1 MNMPT
6 IDMII
11 IIGKSRNIGLLAMSR
26 PPTVTISAIMPI
38 TATSI
43 TNGISRIIRLPGIAR
58 GTSGGGA
65 RLTSPPG
72 IRGGATR
79 RRRTNPCVL
88 NLPSPEAAG
97 AGCWVLFV
105 SSNPIAQEADW
116 FDLTAVSSR
125 SWSPTLEAEPELSRL
140 TLVVGELN
148 IDVGLPAHV
157 SIAQYI
163 PDVIDIANEQ
173 ITANDAIVEFDAAD
187 GQWTLAPLGGEP
199 IAPHLSLGEA
209 GVYDG
214 DLLMICAA
222 GQPVSPLL
230 FDDVD
235 DTQRRRGRGR
245 HRAELV
251 HGQRQRVGRLRCHRG
266 RRRHAGGRRWHVGPP
281 CPRCPRRCWPSA
293 RWGCCWP
300 AWWRTGRAAAG
311 TSAWIAAVSMPLV
324 FAGSLYV
331 VPDGSGATSLPMA
344 FALTAFGALLVLLV
358 SGSGS
363 GRVHRDHRGVHFRW
377 RQFHGNVAVAA
388 AHPIG
393 GALCSRPS
401 AVIVVY
407 LAPRVTIG
415 LSKLP
420 IPRVPTAG
428 EPLDDI
434 ETQGGTTVEGV
445 NAIGKQI
452 IPTEEDLISR
462 VRRANQ
468 HLTGILV
475 AAALAALVGCYL
487 AVDVSNGFYWQGTVF
502 AIMVATVLCLRGRG
516 HHDLVQSATLIGS
529 GLTIA
534 VAVILK
540 TAVNVEGWQARAVVV
555 LLALMVLILACGLVA
570 PLREFS
576 PVMRRQVEILEYI
589 AVGSLFP
596 LCFWIIRV
604 YAFFRE
610 MRL

>member
-1 MNMPT
+1 M
-6 IDMII
+6 
-11 IIGKSRNIGLLAMSR
+11 
-26 PPTVTISAIMPI
+26 
-38 TATSI
+38 
-43 TNGISRIIRLPGIAR
+43 
-58 GTSGGGA
+58 
-65 RLTSPPG
+65 
-72 IRGGATR
+72 
-79 RRRTNPCVL
+79 
-88 NLPSPEAAG
+88 
-97 AGCWVLFV
+97 FV

-116 FDLTAVSSR
+116 IVTLLEPD
-125 SWSPTLEAEPELSRL
+125 LEAEPELSRL

-173 ITANDAIVEFDAAD
+173 ITANDAIVEFAAAD

-235 DTQRRRGRGR
+235 DTQSP
-245 HRAELV
+245 E
-251 HGQRQRVGRLRCHRG
+251 
-266 RRRHAGGRRWHVGPP
+266 AGAGTVRSWFTDNANVLAGF
-281 CPRCPRRCWPSA
+281 
-293 RWGCCWP
+293 GV
-300 AWWRTGRAAAG
+300 TAAAAVTLAGVLAHWAAQPAVPAAVLALGAMGVLLACLVAHRPPATG

-324 FAGSLYV
+324 FAGSLYL
-331 VPDGSGATSLPMA
+331 VPDGSGATSLPMS

-363 GRVHRDHRGVHFRW
+363 AVYTAIIAACTFGGVSSTAMLLW
-377 RQFHGNVAVAA
+377 QP
-388 AHPIG
+388 PIRTV
-393 GALCSRPS
+393 GALLATA

-610 MRL
+610 MSL

>member
-1 MNMPT
+1 M
-6 IDMII
+6 
-11 IIGKSRNIGLLAMSR
+11 
-26 PPTVTISAIMPI
+26 
-38 TATSI
+38 
-43 TNGISRIIRLPGIAR
+43 
-58 GTSGGGA
+58 
-65 RLTSPPG
+65 
-72 IRGGATR
+72 
-79 RRRTNPCVL
+79 
-88 NLPSPEAAG
+88 
-97 AGCWVLFV
+97 

-116 FDLTAVSSR
+116 IV
-125 SWSPTLEAEPELSRL
+125 TLLESELDQEAEPELSRL

-173 ITANDAIVEFDAAD
+173 ITAHDAIIEFDAAD
-187 GQWTLAPLGGEP
+187 GRWTLAPLGGEP
-199 IAPHLSLGEA
+199 IAPHLSIAEA
-209 GVYDG
+209 GVHDG
-214 DLLMICAA
+214 DLLMIRAV

-235 DTQRRRGRGR
+235 DT
-245 HRAELV
+245 HD
-251 HGQRQRVGRLRCHRG
+251 
-266 RRRHAGGRRWHVGPP
+266 
-281 CPRCPRRCWPSA
+281 
-293 RWGCCWP
+293 
-300 AWWRTGRAAAG
+300 TAAG
-311 TSAWIAAVSMPLV
+311 TVASWFADNANVLVGFGVAAAAAVTLAGVTARWTAQPAVPAAVLALGVMGMLLACLVAHRPGFAAAPGWITAVSTPLV
-324 FAGSLYV
+324 FAGSLYL

-363 GRVHRDHRGVHFRW
+363 AVYTAIIAACAFGGVSSTAMLLWQPPIR
-377 RQFHGNVAVAA
+377 AV
-388 AHPIG
+388 
-393 GALCSRPS
+393 GALLATV

-434 ETQGGTTVEGV
+434 ETQGGPTVEGV

-475 AAALAALVGCYL
+475 AAALAALAGCYL

-502 AIMVATVLCLRGRG
+502 AVMVATVLCLRGRG

-534 VAVILK
+534 VAVVLK
-540 TAVNVEGWQARAVVV
+540 TALTVEGWQAHTAVV
-555 LLALMVLILACGLVA
+555 LLVLMVLILACGLVA

-576 PVMRRQVEILEYI
+576 PVARRQVEILEYI

>member
-1 MNMPT
+1 M
-6 IDMII
+6 
-11 IIGKSRNIGLLAMSR
+11 
-26 PPTVTISAIMPI
+26 
-38 TATSI
+38 
-43 TNGISRIIRLPGIAR
+43 
-58 GTSGGGA
+58 
-65 RLTSPPG
+65 
-72 IRGGATR
+72 
-79 RRRTNPCVL
+79 
-88 NLPSPEAAG
+88 
-97 AGCWVLFV
+97 FV

-116 FDLTAVSSR
+116 IV
-125 SWSPTLEAEPELSRL
+125 TLLEPELDAEAEPELSRL

-157 SIAQYI
+157 SIAQYM

-173 ITANDAIVEFDAAD
+173 ITAQDAIIEFDATD
-187 GQWTLAPLGGEP
+187 GRWTLAPLGGEP
-199 IAPHLSLGEA
+199 IAPQLSLGEA

-214 DLLMICAA
+214 DLLMIRAV

-235 DTQRRRGRGR
+235 DTSAADTGPGTVRSWLT
-245 HRAELV
+245 ANATAL
-251 HGQRQRVGRLRCHRG
+251 
-266 RRRHAGGRRWHVGPP
+266 AGFGV
-281 CPRCPRRCWPSA
+281 
-293 RWGCCWP
+293 
-300 AWWRTGRAAAG
+300 TAAAG
-311 TSAWIAAVSMPLV
+311 VTLAGVLAHWTAQPAVPAAVLILGVLGVLLACLVAHRAGAGSAPGWIAAVSTPLV
-324 FAGSLYV
+324 FAGSLYL
-331 VPDGSGATSLPMA
+331 VPGGSGVTSLPMA

-363 GRVHRDHRGVHFRW
+363 AVYTAIIAVCAFGGVSSTAMLLW
-377 RQFHGNVAVAA
+377 QP
-388 AHPIG
+388 PIRSV
-393 GALCSRPS
+393 GALLATV

-475 AAALAALVGCYL
+475 AAALAALAGCYL
-487 AVDVSNGFYWQGTVF
+487 AVDVTNGFYWQGTVF

-534 VAVILK
+534 VAVVLK
-540 TAVNVEGWQARAVVV
+540 TAVNVEGWEVRAVVA

-610 MRL
+610 LRL

>member
-1 MNMPT
+1 M
-6 IDMII
+6 
-11 IIGKSRNIGLLAMSR
+11 
-26 PPTVTISAIMPI
+26 
-38 TATSI
+38 
-43 TNGISRIIRLPGIAR
+43 
-58 GTSGGGA
+58 
-65 RLTSPPG
+65 
-72 IRGGATR
+72 
-79 RRRTNPCVL
+79 
-88 NLPSPEAAG
+88 
-97 AGCWVLFV
+97 

-116 FDLTAVSSR
+116 IVTLLEPD
-125 SWSPTLEAEPELSRL
+125 LEAEPELSRL

-173 ITANDAIVEFDAAD
+173 ITANEAIVEFAAAD

-235 DTQRRRGRGR
+235 DTQNPG
-245 HRAELV
+245 
-251 HGQRQRVGRLRCHRG
+251 
-266 RRRHAGGRRWHVGPP
+266 AGAVRSWFTDNANVLAGFGVTAAAAVTLAGVL
-281 CPRCPRRCWPSA
+281 A
-293 RWGCCWP
+293 RWAVQP
-300 AWWRTGRAAAG
+300 AVPAAVLALGATGVLLACLVAHRPAATG
-311 TSAWIAAVSMPLV
+311 TSAWTAAVSMPLV
-324 FAGSLYV
+324 FAGSLYL
-331 VPDGSGATSLPMA
+331 VPDGSGATSLPMS

-363 GRVHRDHRGVHFRW
+363 AVYTAIIAACTFGGVSSTAMLLW
-377 RQFHGNVAVAA
+377 QP
-388 AHPIG
+388 PIRTV
-393 GALCSRPS
+393 GALLATT

-502 AIMVATVLCLRGRG
+502 AMMVATVLCLRGRG

-534 VAVILK
+534 VTVVLK
-540 TAVNVEGWQARAVVV
+540 TAVYVEGWQARAVVV
-555 LLALMVLILACGLVA
+555 LLALMVLILTCGLVA

>member
-1 MNMPT
+1 M
-6 IDMII
+6 
-11 IIGKSRNIGLLAMSR
+11 
-26 PPTVTISAIMPI
+26 
-38 TATSI
+38 
-43 TNGISRIIRLPGIAR
+43 
-58 GTSGGGA
+58 
-65 RLTSPPG
+65 
-72 IRGGATR
+72 
-79 RRRTNPCVL
+79 
-88 NLPSPEAAG
+88 
-97 AGCWVLFV
+97 FV

-116 FDLTAVSSR
+116 IVTLLEPD
-125 SWSPTLEAEPELSRL
+125 LEAEPELSRL

-173 ITANDAIVEFDAAD
+173 ITANEAIVEFAAAD

-235 DTQRRRGRGR
+235 DTQSPG
-245 HRAELV
+245 
-251 HGQRQRVGRLRCHRG
+251 
-266 RRRHAGGRRWHVGPP
+266 AGAVRSWFTDNANVLAGFGV
-281 CPRCPRRCWPSA
+281 
-293 RWGCCWP
+293 
-300 AWWRTGRAAAG
+300 TAAAAVTLAGVLAHWAAQPAVPAAVLALGAMGVLLACLVAHRPAATG
-311 TSAWIAAVSMPLV
+311 TSAWIAAVSTPLV
-324 FAGSLYV
+324 FAGSLYL
-331 VPDGSGATSLPMA
+331 VPDGSGTTSLPMS
-344 FALTAFGALLVLLV
+344 FALTAFGALLVLLI

-363 GRVHRDHRGVHFRW
+363 AVYTAIIAACTFGGVSSTAMLLW
-377 RQFHGNVAVAA
+377 QP
-388 AHPIG
+388 PIRTV
-393 GALCSRPS
+393 GALLATA

-475 AAALAALVGCYL
+475 AAAVAALVGCYL
-487 AVDVSNGFYWQGTVF
+487 AADISNGFYWQGTVF
-502 AIMVATVLCLRGRG
+502 AMMVATVLCLRGRG

-534 VAVILK
+534 VAVVLK
-540 TAVNVEGWQARAVVV
+540 TAVNVEGWEARAVVV

>member
-1 MNMPT
+1 MT
-6 IDMII
+6 
-11 IIGKSRNIGLLAMSR
+11 L
-26 PPTVTISAIMPI
+26 PPS
-38 TATSI
+38 
-43 TNGISRIIRLPGIAR
+43 ISRLESRLD
-58 GTSGGGA
+58 
-65 RLTSPPG
+65 
-72 IRGGATR
+72 
-79 RRRTNPCVL
+79 
-88 NLPSPEAAG
+88 PE
-97 AGCWVLFV
+97 LD
-105 SSNPIAQEADW
+105 P
-116 FDLTAVSSR
+116 
-125 SWSPTLEAEPELSRL
+125 EAEPELSRL

-163 PDVIDIANEQ
+163 PDVIEIANEQ
-173 ITANDAIVEFDAAD
+173 IAAHRRTGEAGDAAIIEFDTTD
-187 GQWTLAPLGGEP
+187 GQWTLAPLGEEP
-199 IAPHLSLGEA
+199 IPPHQSLGES

-235 DTQRRRGRGR
+235 DT
-245 HRAELV
+245 
-251 HGQRQRVGRLRCHRG
+251 
-266 RRRHAGGRRWHVGPP
+266 HADEPGTV
-281 CPRCPRRCWPSA
+281 
-293 RWGCCWP
+293 
-300 AWWRTGRAAAG
+300 RTWFAGNAAMLTGFTVTAAAAV
-311 TSAWIAAVSMPLV
+311 TLAAVLSRWAAQPAIPASALVLGASGVLLACLVAHRSTATVAPPWIAAVSMPLV
-324 FAGSLYV
+324 FAGSLYL
-331 VPDGSGATSLPMA
+331 VPGGSGATSLPMA
-344 FALTAFGALLVLLV
+344 FALTALSSLLVLLV
-358 SGSGS
+358 SARGSAVYTALIS
-363 GRVHRDHRGVHFRW
+363 GCAFGGISTTAMLLW
-377 RQFHGNVAVAA
+377 QP
-388 AHPIG
+388 PIRTV
-393 GALCSRPS
+393 GALLATV

-452 IPTEEDLISR
+452 IPTEEDLIAR

-475 AAALAALVGCYL
+475 AAAVAALVGCYL
-487 AVDVSNGFYWQGTVF
+487 TVDVSNGFYWQGTVF
-502 AIMVATVLCLRGRG
+502 AVAVATVLCLRGRG

-534 VAVILK
+534 VAVVVK
-540 TAVNVEGWQARAVVV
+540 TALYVEAWQVRAVVV
-555 LLALMVLILACGLVA
+555 LAALMVLILACGLVA
-570 PLREFS
+570 PRREFS
-576 PVMRRQVEILEYI
+576 PVVRRQVEILEYI

-596 LCFWIIRV
+596 LCFWIIRM

-610 MRL
+610 LRI

>member
-1 MNMPT
+1 M
-6 IDMII
+6 
-11 IIGKSRNIGLLAMSR
+11 
-26 PPTVTISAIMPI
+26 
-38 TATSI
+38 
-43 TNGISRIIRLPGIAR
+43 
-58 GTSGGGA
+58 
-65 RLTSPPG
+65 
-72 IRGGATR
+72 
-79 RRRTNPCVL
+79 
-88 NLPSPEAAG
+88 
-97 AGCWVLFV
+97 

-116 FDLTAVSSR
+116 IV
-125 SWSPTLEAEPELSRL
+125 TLLEPELEAEAEPELSRL

-173 ITANDAIVEFDAAD
+173 ITNQDAIVEFDAAD
-187 GQWTLAPLGGEP
+187 GRWTLAPLGGAP
-199 IAPHLSLGEA
+199 IEPHLSLGEA
-209 GVYDG
+209 GVHDG
-214 DLLMICAA
+214 DLLMICAV

-235 DTQRRRGRGR
+235 DT
-245 HRAELV
+245 
-251 HGQRQRVGRLRCHRG
+251 
-266 RRRHAGGRRWHVGPP
+266 HA
-281 CPRCPRRCWPSA
+281 
-293 RWGCCWP
+293 
-300 AWWRTGRAAAG
+300 AAAG
-311 TSAWIAAVSMPLV
+311 TVRSWLADKANALAGFGVTAAAAVTLAGVVARWTAQPAVPAAVLALGVTGMVLACLVAHRPAAAAAPAWITAVSTPLV
-324 FAGSLYV
+324 FAGSLYL
-331 VPDGSGATSLPMA
+331 VPGGSGTTSLPMA

-363 GRVHRDHRGVHFRW
+363 AVYTAIITACAFGGVSSTAMLLWQAPIR
-377 RQFHGNVAVAA
+377 AV
-388 AHPIG
+388 
-393 GALCSRPS
+393 GALLATV

-434 ETQGGTTVEGV
+434 ETQGGPTVEGV

-475 AAALAALVGCYL
+475 AAALAALAGCYL
-487 AVDVSNGFYWQGTVF
+487 AVDVSDGFYWQGTVF
-502 AIMVATVLCLRGRG
+502 AVMVATVLCLRGRG

-534 VAVILK
+534 VAVVLK
-540 TAVNVEGWQARAVVV
+540 TALNVEGWQARAVVV
-555 LLALMVLILACGLVA
+555 LLALMVLVLACGLVA

-576 PVMRRQVEILEYI
+576 PVARRQVEILEYI

-596 LCFWIIRV
+596 LCFWIVRV

>member
-1 MNMPT
+1 M
-6 IDMII
+6 
-11 IIGKSRNIGLLAMSR
+11 
-26 PPTVTISAIMPI
+26 
-38 TATSI
+38 
-43 TNGISRIIRLPGIAR
+43 
-58 GTSGGGA
+58 
-65 RLTSPPG
+65 
-72 IRGGATR
+72 
-79 RRRTNPCVL
+79 
-88 NLPSPEAAG
+88 
-97 AGCWVLFV
+97 

-116 FDLTAVSSR
+116 IVTLLEPD
-125 SWSPTLEAEPELSRL
+125 LEAEPELSRL

-173 ITANDAIVEFDAAD
+173 ITANEAIVEFAAAD

-235 DTQRRRGRGR
+235 DTQNPG
-245 HRAELV
+245 
-251 HGQRQRVGRLRCHRG
+251 
-266 RRRHAGGRRWHVGPP
+266 AGAGAVRSWFTDNANALAGFGVTAAAAVTLAGVL
-281 CPRCPRRCWPSA
+281 A
-293 RWGCCWP
+293 RWAVQP
-300 AWWRTGRAAAG
+300 AVPAAVLALGAMGVLLACLVAHRPAATG

-324 FAGSLYV
+324 FAGSLYL
-331 VPDGSGATSLPMA
+331 VPDGSGATSLPMS

-363 GRVHRDHRGVHFRW
+363 AVYTAIIAACTFGGVSSTAMLLW
-377 RQFHGNVAVAA
+377 QP
-388 AHPIG
+388 PIRTV
-393 GALCSRPS
+393 GALLATT

-502 AIMVATVLCLRGRG
+502 AMMVATVLCLRGRG

-534 VAVILK
+534 VTVVLK
-540 TAVNVEGWQARAVVV
+540 TAVYVEGWQARAVVV
-555 LLALMVLILACGLVA
+555 LLALMVLILTCGLVA

>member
-1 MNMPT
+1 MT
-6 IDMII
+6 
-11 IIGKSRNIGLLAMSR
+11 LLE
-26 PPTVTISAIMPI
+26 
-38 TATSI
+38 
-43 TNGISRIIRLPGIAR
+43 
-58 GTSGGGA
+58 
-65 RLTSPPG
+65 
-72 IRGGATR
+72 
-79 RRRTNPCVL
+79 
-88 NLPSPEAAG
+88 PE
-97 AGCWVLFV
+97 L
-105 SSNPIAQEADW
+105 EA
-116 FDLTAVSSR
+116 
-125 SWSPTLEAEPELSRL
+125 EAEPELSRL

-173 ITANDAIVEFDAAD
+173 ITTQDAIVEFDAAD
-187 GQWTLAPLGGEP
+187 GRWTLAPLGGAP

-209 GVYDG
+209 GVHDG
-214 DLLMICAA
+214 DLLMICAV

-235 DTQRRRGRGR
+235 DT
-245 HRAELV
+245 
-251 HGQRQRVGRLRCHRG
+251 
-266 RRRHAGGRRWHVGPP
+266 HATEAGTVRSWLTDKANALAGFGV
-281 CPRCPRRCWPSA
+281 
-293 RWGCCWP
+293 
-300 AWWRTGRAAAG
+300 TAAAAVTLASVVAPRPAPAAAPG
-311 TSAWIAAVSMPLV
+311 WITAVSTPLV
-324 FAGSLYV
+324 FAGSLYL
-331 VPDGSGATSLPMA
+331 VPGGSGATSLPMA

-358 SGSGS
+358 SGTGS
-363 GRVHRDHRGVHFRW
+363 AVYTAIIAACAFGGVSSTAMLLWHAPIR
-377 RQFHGNVAVAA
+377 AV
-388 AHPIG
+388 
-393 GALCSRPS
+393 GALLATV

-434 ETQGGTTVEGV
+434 ETQGGPTVEGV

-452 IPTEEDLISR
+452 IPTEEDLIRR

-487 AVDVSNGFYWQGTVF
+487 AVDVSDGFYWQGTVF
-502 AIMVATVLCLRGRG
+502 AVMVATVLCLRGRG

-534 VAVILK
+534 VAVVLK
-540 TAVNVEGWQARAVVV
+540 TALNVEGWQTRAVVV
-555 LLALMVLILACGLVA
+555 LLVLMVLILACGLVA

-576 PVMRRQVEILEYI
+576 PVARRQVEILEYI

-596 LCFWIIRV
+596 LCFWIVRV

>member
-1 MNMPT
+1 MT
-6 IDMII
+6 
-11 IIGKSRNIGLLAMSR
+11 LLE
-26 PPTVTISAIMPI
+26 
-38 TATSI
+38 
-43 TNGISRIIRLPGIAR
+43 
-58 GTSGGGA
+58 
-65 RLTSPPG
+65 
-72 IRGGATR
+72 
-79 RRRTNPCVL
+79 
-88 NLPSPEAAG
+88 PE
-97 AGCWVLFV
+97 L
-105 SSNPIAQEADW
+105 EA
-116 FDLTAVSSR
+116 
-125 SWSPTLEAEPELSRL
+125 EAEPELSRL

-173 ITANDAIVEFDAAD
+173 ITNQDAIVEFDAAD
-187 GQWTLAPLGGEP
+187 GRWTLAPLGGAP
-199 IAPHLSLGEA
+199 IEPHLSLGEA
-209 GVYDG
+209 GVHDG
-214 DLLMICAA
+214 DLLMICAV

-235 DTQRRRGRGR
+235 DT
-245 HRAELV
+245 
-251 HGQRQRVGRLRCHRG
+251 
-266 RRRHAGGRRWHVGPP
+266 HA
-281 CPRCPRRCWPSA
+281 
-293 RWGCCWP
+293 
-300 AWWRTGRAAAG
+300 AAAG
-311 TSAWIAAVSMPLV
+311 TVRSWLADKANALAGFGVTAAAAVTLACVVARWTAQPAVPAAVLALGVTGMVLACLVAHRPAAAAAPAWITAVSTPLV
-324 FAGSLYV
+324 FAGSLYL
-331 VPDGSGATSLPMA
+331 VPGGSGATSLPMA

-363 GRVHRDHRGVHFRW
+363 AVYTAIITACAFGGVSSTAMLLWQAPIR
-377 RQFHGNVAVAA
+377 AV
-388 AHPIG
+388 
-393 GALCSRPS
+393 GALLATV

-434 ETQGGTTVEGV
+434 ETQGGPTVEGV

-475 AAALAALVGCYL
+475 AAALAALAGCYL
-487 AVDVSNGFYWQGTVF
+487 AVDVSDGFYWQGTVF
-502 AIMVATVLCLRGRG
+502 AVMVATVLCLRGRG

-534 VAVILK
+534 VAVVLK
-540 TAVNVEGWQARAVVV
+540 TALNVEGWQARAVVV

-576 PVMRRQVEILEYI
+576 PVARRQVEILEYI

-596 LCFWIIRV
+596 LCFWIVRV

>member
-1 MNMPT
+1 M
-6 IDMII
+6 
-11 IIGKSRNIGLLAMSR
+11 
-26 PPTVTISAIMPI
+26 
-38 TATSI
+38 
-43 TNGISRIIRLPGIAR
+43 
-58 GTSGGGA
+58 
-65 RLTSPPG
+65 
-72 IRGGATR
+72 
-79 RRRTNPCVL
+79 
-88 NLPSPEAAG
+88 
-97 AGCWVLFV
+97 FV

-116 FDLTAVSSR
+116 IVTLLEPD
-125 SWSPTLEAEPELSRL
+125 LEAEPELSRL

-173 ITANDAIVEFDAAD
+173 ITANEAIVEFAAAD

-235 DTQRRRGRGR
+235 DTQNPG
-245 HRAELV
+245 
-251 HGQRQRVGRLRCHRG
+251 
-266 RRRHAGGRRWHVGPP
+266 AGAGAVRSWFTDNANALAGFGVTAAAAVTLAGVL
-281 CPRCPRRCWPSA
+281 A
-293 RWGCCWP
+293 RWAVQP
-300 AWWRTGRAAAG
+300 AVPAAVLALGAMGVLLACLVAHRPAATG

-324 FAGSLYV
+324 FAGSLYL
-331 VPDGSGATSLPMA
+331 VPDGSGATSLPMS

-363 GRVHRDHRGVHFRW
+363 AVYTAIIAACTFGGVSSTAMLLW
-377 RQFHGNVAVAA
+377 QP
-388 AHPIG
+388 PIRTV
-393 GALCSRPS
+393 GALLATT

-502 AIMVATVLCLRGRG
+502 AMMVATVLCLRGRG

-534 VAVILK
+534 VTVVLK
-540 TAVNVEGWQARAVVV
+540 TAVYVEGWQARAVVV
-555 LLALMVLILACGLVA
+555 LLALMVLILTCGLVA

>member
-1 MNMPT
+1 M
-6 IDMII
+6 
-11 IIGKSRNIGLLAMSR
+11 
-26 PPTVTISAIMPI
+26 
-38 TATSI
+38 
-43 TNGISRIIRLPGIAR
+43 
-58 GTSGGGA
+58 
-65 RLTSPPG
+65 
-72 IRGGATR
+72 
-79 RRRTNPCVL
+79 
-88 NLPSPEAAG
+88 
-97 AGCWVLFV
+97 

-116 FDLTAVSSR
+116 IV
-125 SWSPTLEAEPELSRL
+125 TLLEPELEAEAEPELSRL

-173 ITANDAIVEFDAAD
+173 ITNQDAIVEFDAAD
-187 GQWTLAPLGGEP
+187 GRWTLAPLGGAP
-199 IAPHLSLGEA
+199 IEPHLSLGEA
-209 GVYDG
+209 GVHDG
-214 DLLMICAA
+214 DLLMICAV

-235 DTQRRRGRGR
+235 DT
-245 HRAELV
+245 
-251 HGQRQRVGRLRCHRG
+251 
-266 RRRHAGGRRWHVGPP
+266 HA
-281 CPRCPRRCWPSA
+281 
-293 RWGCCWP
+293 
-300 AWWRTGRAAAG
+300 AAAG
-311 TSAWIAAVSMPLV
+311 TVRSWLADKANALAGFGVTAAAAVTMAGVVARWTAQPAVPAAVLALGVTGMVLACLVAHRPAAAAAPAWITAVSTPLV
-324 FAGSLYV
+324 FAGSLYL
-331 VPDGSGATSLPMA
+331 VPGGSGATSLPMA

-363 GRVHRDHRGVHFRW
+363 AVYTAIITACAFGGVSSTAMLLWQAPIR
-377 RQFHGNVAVAA
+377 AV
-388 AHPIG
+388 
-393 GALCSRPS
+393 GALLATV

-434 ETQGGTTVEGV
+434 ETQGGPTVEGV

-487 AVDVSNGFYWQGTVF
+487 AVDVSDGFYWQGTVF
-502 AIMVATVLCLRGRG
+502 AVMVATVLCLRGRG

-534 VAVILK
+534 VAVVLK
-540 TAVNVEGWQARAVVV
+540 TALNVEGWQARAVVV

-576 PVMRRQVEILEYI
+576 PVARRQVEILEYI

-596 LCFWIIRV
+596 LCFWIVRV

>member
-1 MNMPT
+1 M
-6 IDMII
+6 
-11 IIGKSRNIGLLAMSR
+11 
-26 PPTVTISAIMPI
+26 
-38 TATSI
+38 
-43 TNGISRIIRLPGIAR
+43 
-58 GTSGGGA
+58 
-65 RLTSPPG
+65 
-72 IRGGATR
+72 
-79 RRRTNPCVL
+79 
-88 NLPSPEAAG
+88 
-97 AGCWVLFV
+97 

-116 FDLTAVSSR
+116 IV
-125 SWSPTLEAEPELSRL
+125 TLLEPELEAEAEPELSRL

-173 ITANDAIVEFDAAD
+173 ITNQDAIVEFDAAD
-187 GQWTLAPLGGEP
+187 GRWTLAPLGGAP
-199 IAPHLSLGEA
+199 IEPHLSLGEA
-209 GVYDG
+209 GVHDG
-214 DLLMICAA
+214 DLLMICAV

-235 DTQRRRGRGR
+235 DT
-245 HRAELV
+245 
-251 HGQRQRVGRLRCHRG
+251 
-266 RRRHAGGRRWHVGPP
+266 HA
-281 CPRCPRRCWPSA
+281 
-293 RWGCCWP
+293 
-300 AWWRTGRAAAG
+300 AAAG
-311 TSAWIAAVSMPLV
+311 TVRSWLADKANALAGFGVTAAAAVTLACVVARWSAQPAVPAAVLALGVTGMVLACLVAHRPAAAAAPAWITAVSTPLV
-324 FAGSLYV
+324 FAGSLYL
-331 VPDGSGATSLPMA
+331 VPGGSGATSLPMA

-363 GRVHRDHRGVHFRW
+363 AVYTAIITACAFGGVSSTAMLLWQAPIR
-377 RQFHGNVAVAA
+377 AV
-388 AHPIG
+388 
-393 GALCSRPS
+393 GALLATV

-434 ETQGGTTVEGV
+434 ETQGGPTVEGV

-487 AVDVSNGFYWQGTVF
+487 AVDVSDGFYWQGTVF
-502 AIMVATVLCLRGRG
+502 AVMVATVLCLRGRG

-534 VAVILK
+534 VAVVLK
-540 TAVNVEGWQARAVVV
+540 TALNVEGWQARAVVV

-576 PVMRRQVEILEYI
+576 PVARRQVEILEYI

-596 LCFWIIRV
+596 LCFWIVRV

>member
-1 MNMPT
+1 M
-6 IDMII
+6 
-11 IIGKSRNIGLLAMSR
+11 
-26 PPTVTISAIMPI
+26 
-38 TATSI
+38 
-43 TNGISRIIRLPGIAR
+43 
-58 GTSGGGA
+58 
-65 RLTSPPG
+65 
-72 IRGGATR
+72 
-79 RRRTNPCVL
+79 
-88 NLPSPEAAG
+88 
-97 AGCWVLFV
+97 

-116 FDLTAVSSR
+116 IVTLLEPD
-125 SWSPTLEAEPELSRL
+125 LEAEPELSRL

-173 ITANDAIVEFDAAD
+173 ITANEAIVEFAAAD

-235 DTQRRRGRGR
+235 DTQNP
-245 HRAELV
+245 A
-251 HGQRQRVGRLRCHRG
+251 
-266 RRRHAGGRRWHVGPP
+266 AGAGAVRSWFTDNANVLAGFGVTAAAAVTLAGVL
-281 CPRCPRRCWPSA
+281 A
-293 RWGCCWP
+293 RWAVQP
-300 AWWRTGRAAAG
+300 AVPAAVLALGATGVLLACLVAHRPAATG
-311 TSAWIAAVSMPLV
+311 TSAWTAAVSMPLV
-324 FAGSLYV
+324 FAGSLYL
-331 VPDGSGATSLPMA
+331 VPDGSGATSLPMS

-363 GRVHRDHRGVHFRW
+363 AVYTAIIAACTFGGVSSTAMLLW
-377 RQFHGNVAVAA
+377 QP
-388 AHPIG
+388 PIRTV
-393 GALCSRPS
+393 GALLATT

-502 AIMVATVLCLRGRG
+502 AMMVATVLCLRGRG

-534 VAVILK
+534 VTVVLK
-540 TAVNVEGWQARAVVV
+540 TAVYVEGWQARAVVV
-555 LLALMVLILACGLVA
+555 LLALMVLILTCGLVA

>member
-1 MNMPT
+1 M
-6 IDMII
+6 
-11 IIGKSRNIGLLAMSR
+11 
-26 PPTVTISAIMPI
+26 
-38 TATSI
+38 
-43 TNGISRIIRLPGIAR
+43 
-58 GTSGGGA
+58 
-65 RLTSPPG
+65 
-72 IRGGATR
+72 
-79 RRRTNPCVL
+79 
-88 NLPSPEAAG
+88 
-97 AGCWVLFV
+97 FV

-116 FDLTAVSSR
+116 IV
-125 SWSPTLEAEPELSRL
+125 TLLEPELEAEAEPELSRL

-173 ITANDAIVEFDAAD
+173 ITNQDAIVEFDAAD
-187 GQWTLAPLGGEP
+187 GRWTLAPLGGAP
-199 IAPHLSLGEA
+199 IEPHLSLGEA
-209 GVYDG
+209 GVHDG
-214 DLLMICAA
+214 DLLMICAV

-235 DTQRRRGRGR
+235 DT
-245 HRAELV
+245 
-251 HGQRQRVGRLRCHRG
+251 
-266 RRRHAGGRRWHVGPP
+266 HA
-281 CPRCPRRCWPSA
+281 
-293 RWGCCWP
+293 
-300 AWWRTGRAAAG
+300 AAAG
-311 TSAWIAAVSMPLV
+311 TVRSWLADKANALAGFGVTAAAAVTLAGVVARWTAQPAVPAAVLALGVTGMVLACLVAHRPAAAAAPAWITAVSTPLV
-324 FAGSLYV
+324 FAGSLYL
-331 VPDGSGATSLPMA
+331 VPGGSGATSLPMA

-363 GRVHRDHRGVHFRW
+363 AVYTAIITACAFGGVSSTAMLLWQAPIR
-377 RQFHGNVAVAA
+377 AV
-388 AHPIG
+388 
-393 GALCSRPS
+393 GALLATV

-434 ETQGGTTVEGV
+434 ETQGGPTVEGV

-487 AVDVSNGFYWQGTVF
+487 AVDVSDGFYWQGTVF
-502 AIMVATVLCLRGRG
+502 AVMVATVLCLRGRG

-534 VAVILK
+534 VAVVLK
-540 TAVNVEGWQARAVVV
+540 TALNVEGWQARAVVV
-555 LLALMVLILACGLVA
+555 LLALMALILACGLVA

-576 PVMRRQVEILEYI
+576 PVARRQVEILEYI

-596 LCFWIIRV
+596 LCFWIVRV

>member
-1 MNMPT
+1 MF
-6 IDMII
+6 
-11 IIGKSRNIGLLAMSR
+11 
-26 PPTVTISAIMPI
+26 
-38 TATSI
+38 
-43 TNGISRIIRLPGIAR
+43 
-58 GTSGGGA
+58 
-65 RLTSPPG
+65 
-72 IRGGATR
+72 
-79 RRRTNPCVL
+79 
-88 NLPSPEAAG
+88 E
-97 AGCWVLFV
+97 

-116 FDLTAVSSR
+116 IV
-125 SWSPTLEAEPELSRL
+125 TLLESELEPEAEPELSRL

-173 ITANDAIVEFDAAD
+173 IAANDSLIEFDAGD

-209 GVYDG
+209 GIYDG
-214 DLLMICAA
+214 DLLMICAV

-235 DTQRRRGRGR
+235 DTEADAPGAVRGWV
-245 HRAELV
+245 ADNAPVL
-251 HGQRQRVGRLRCHRG
+251 
-266 RRRHAGGRRWHVGPP
+266 AGFGV
-281 CPRCPRRCWPSA
+281 
-293 RWGCCWP
+293 
-300 AWWRTGRAAAG
+300 TAAAAVTLASVVSHWASQPAVPAAVLAVG
-311 TSAWIAAVSMPLV
+311 AMGMLLACLVAHRSVLATASAWTTAVSAPLV
-324 FAGSLYV
+324 FAGSLYL
-331 VPDGSGATSLPMA
+331 VPGGSGATSLPMA
-344 FALTAFGALLVLLV
+344 FALTAFGALVVLLV
-358 SGSGS
+358 SGTGS
-363 GRVHRDHRGVHFRW
+363 AVYTAIIAACAFGGVSS
-377 RQFHGNVAVAA
+377 AA
-388 AHPIG
+388 MLLWQPPIRTV
-393 GALCSRPS
+393 GALLATA

-434 ETQGGTTVEGV
+434 ETQGGPTVEGV

-452 IPTEEDLISR
+452 IPTEEDLINR

-475 AAALAALVGCYL
+475 AAAPAALVGCYL
-487 AVDVSNGFYWQGTVF
+487 SVDVSNGFYWQGTVF

-534 VAVILK
+534 TVVVLK
-540 TAVNVEGWQARAVVV
+540 TALYVEGWQLRAVVA
-555 LLALMVLILACGLVA
+555 LLALMVLILACGLAA

>member
-1 MNMPT
+1 MT
-6 IDMII
+6 
-11 IIGKSRNIGLLAMSR
+11 LLE
-26 PPTVTISAIMPI
+26 P
-38 TATSI
+38 
-43 TNGISRIIRLPGIAR
+43 
-58 GTSGGGA
+58 
-65 RLTSPPG
+65 
-72 IRGGATR
+72 
-79 RRRTNPCVL
+79 
-88 NLPSPEAAG
+88 
-97 AGCWVLFV
+97 
-105 SSNPIAQEADW
+105 D
-116 FDLTAVSSR
+116 
-125 SWSPTLEAEPELSRL
+125 LEAEPELSRL

-173 ITANDAIVEFDAAD
+173 ITANEATVEFAAAD

-235 DTQRRRGRGR
+235 DTQNPG
-245 HRAELV
+245 
-251 HGQRQRVGRLRCHRG
+251 
-266 RRRHAGGRRWHVGPP
+266 AGAGAVRSWFTDNANVLAGFGVTAAAAVTLAGVL
-281 CPRCPRRCWPSA
+281 A
-293 RWGCCWP
+293 RWAVQP
-300 AWWRTGRAAAG
+300 AVPAAVLALGATGVLLACLVAHRPAATG
-311 TSAWIAAVSMPLV
+311 TSAWTAAVSMPLV
-324 FAGSLYV
+324 FAGSLYL
-331 VPDGSGATSLPMA
+331 VPDGSGATSLPMS

-363 GRVHRDHRGVHFRW
+363 AVYTAIIAACTFGGVSSTAMLLW
-377 RQFHGNVAVAA
+377 QP
-388 AHPIG
+388 PIRTV
-393 GALCSRPS
+393 GALLATT

-502 AIMVATVLCLRGRG
+502 AMMVATVLCLRGRG

-534 VAVILK
+534 VTVVLK
-540 TAVNVEGWQARAVVV
+540 TAVYVEGWQARAVVV
-555 LLALMVLILACGLVA
+555 LLALMVLILTCGLVA

>member
-1 MNMPT
+1 M
-6 IDMII
+6 
-11 IIGKSRNIGLLAMSR
+11 
-26 PPTVTISAIMPI
+26 
-38 TATSI
+38 
-43 TNGISRIIRLPGIAR
+43 
-58 GTSGGGA
+58 
-65 RLTSPPG
+65 
-72 IRGGATR
+72 
-79 RRRTNPCVL
+79 
-88 NLPSPEAAG
+88 
-97 AGCWVLFV
+97 FV

-116 FDLTAVSSR
+116 IVTLLEPD
-125 SWSPTLEAEPELSRL
+125 LEAEPELSRL

-173 ITANDAIVEFDAAD
+173 ITANEAIVEFAAAD

-214 DLLMICAA
+214 DLLIICAA

-235 DTQRRRGRGR
+235 DTQSPG
-245 HRAELV
+245 
-251 HGQRQRVGRLRCHRG
+251 
-266 RRRHAGGRRWHVGPP
+266 AGAGAVRSWFTDNANVLAGFGVTAAAAVTLAGVL
-281 CPRCPRRCWPSA
+281 A
-293 RWGCCWP
+293 RWAAQP
-300 AWWRTGRAAAG
+300 AVPAAVLALGAMGVLLACLVAHRPAATG

-324 FAGSLYV
+324 FAGSLYL
-331 VPDGSGATSLPMA
+331 VPDGSSATSLPMS

-358 SGSGS
+358 SGRGS
-363 GRVHRDHRGVHFRW
+363 AVYTAIIAACTFGGVSSTAMLLW
-377 RQFHGNVAVAA
+377 QP
-388 AHPIG
+388 PIRTV
-393 GALCSRPS
+393 GALLATT

-502 AIMVATVLCLRGRG
+502 AMMVATVLCLRGRG

-534 VAVILK
+534 VTVVLK
-540 TAVNVEGWQARAVVV
+540 TAVYVEGWQARAVVV

>member
-1 MNMPT
+1 M
-6 IDMII
+6 
-11 IIGKSRNIGLLAMSR
+11 
-26 PPTVTISAIMPI
+26 
-38 TATSI
+38 
-43 TNGISRIIRLPGIAR
+43 
-58 GTSGGGA
+58 
-65 RLTSPPG
+65 
-72 IRGGATR
+72 
-79 RRRTNPCVL
+79 
-88 NLPSPEAAG
+88 
-97 AGCWVLFV
+97 FV

-116 FDLTAVSSR
+116 IV
-125 SWSPTLEAEPELSRL
+125 TLLEPELEAEAEPELSRL

-173 ITANDAIVEFDAAD
+173 ITNQDAIVEFDAAD
-187 GQWTLAPLGGEP
+187 GRWTLAPLGGAP
-199 IAPHLSLGEA
+199 IEPHLSLGEA
-209 GVYDG
+209 GVHDG
-214 DLLMICAA
+214 DLLMICAV

-235 DTQRRRGRGR
+235 DT
-245 HRAELV
+245 
-251 HGQRQRVGRLRCHRG
+251 
-266 RRRHAGGRRWHVGPP
+266 HA
-281 CPRCPRRCWPSA
+281 
-293 RWGCCWP
+293 
-300 AWWRTGRAAAG
+300 AAAG
-311 TSAWIAAVSMPLV
+311 TVRSWLADKANALAGFGVTAAAAVTLAGVVARWTAQPAVPAAVLALGVTGMVLACLVAHRPAAAAAPAWITAVSTPLV
-324 FAGSLYV
+324 FAGSLYL
-331 VPDGSGATSLPMA
+331 VPGGSGATSLPMA

-363 GRVHRDHRGVHFRW
+363 AVYTAIIAACAFGGVSSTAMLLWQAPIR
-377 RQFHGNVAVAA
+377 AV
-388 AHPIG
+388 
-393 GALCSRPS
+393 GALLATV

-434 ETQGGTTVEGV
+434 ETQGGPTVEGV

-487 AVDVSNGFYWQGTVF
+487 AVDVSDGFYWQGTVF
-502 AIMVATVLCLRGRG
+502 AVMVATVLCLRGRG

-534 VAVILK
+534 VAVVLK
-540 TAVNVEGWQARAVVV
+540 TALNVEGWQARAVVV

-576 PVMRRQVEILEYI
+576 PVARRQVEILEYL

-596 LCFWIIRV
+596 LCFWIVRV

>member
-1 MNMPT
+1 M
-6 IDMII
+6 
-11 IIGKSRNIGLLAMSR
+11 
-26 PPTVTISAIMPI
+26 
-38 TATSI
+38 
-43 TNGISRIIRLPGIAR
+43 
-58 GTSGGGA
+58 
-65 RLTSPPG
+65 
-72 IRGGATR
+72 
-79 RRRTNPCVL
+79 
-88 NLPSPEAAG
+88 
-97 AGCWVLFV
+97 FV

-116 FDLTAVSSR
+116 IV
-125 SWSPTLEAEPELSRL
+125 TLLEPELEAEAEPELSRL

-173 ITANDAIVEFDAAD
+173 ITNQDAIVEFDAAD
-187 GQWTLAPLGGEP
+187 GRWTLAPLGGAP
-199 IAPHLSLGEA
+199 IEPHLSLGEA
-209 GVYDG
+209 GVHDG
-214 DLLMICAA
+214 DLLMICAV

-235 DTQRRRGRGR
+235 DT
-245 HRAELV
+245 
-251 HGQRQRVGRLRCHRG
+251 
-266 RRRHAGGRRWHVGPP
+266 HA
-281 CPRCPRRCWPSA
+281 
-293 RWGCCWP
+293 
-300 AWWRTGRAAAG
+300 AAAG
-311 TSAWIAAVSMPLV
+311 TVRSWLADKANALAGFGVTAAAAVTLACVVARWSAQPAVPAAVLALGVTGMVLACLVAHRPAAAAAPAWITAVSTPLV
-324 FAGSLYV
+324 FAGSLYL
-331 VPDGSGATSLPMA
+331 VPGGSGATSLPMA

-363 GRVHRDHRGVHFRW
+363 AVYTAIITACAFGGVSSTAMLLWQAPIR
-377 RQFHGNVAVAA
+377 AV
-388 AHPIG
+388 
-393 GALCSRPS
+393 GALLATV

-434 ETQGGTTVEGV
+434 ETQGGPTVEGV

-487 AVDVSNGFYWQGTVF
+487 AVDVSDGFYWQGTVF
-502 AIMVATVLCLRGRG
+502 AVMVATVLCLRGRG

-534 VAVILK
+534 VAVVLK
-540 TAVNVEGWQARAVVV
+540 TALNVEGWQARAVVV

-576 PVMRRQVEILEYI
+576 PVARRQVEILEYI

-596 LCFWIIRV
+596 LCFWIVRV

>member
-1 MNMPT
+1 M
-6 IDMII
+6 
-11 IIGKSRNIGLLAMSR
+11 
-26 PPTVTISAIMPI
+26 
-38 TATSI
+38 
-43 TNGISRIIRLPGIAR
+43 
-58 GTSGGGA
+58 
-65 RLTSPPG
+65 
-72 IRGGATR
+72 
-79 RRRTNPCVL
+79 
-88 NLPSPEAAG
+88 
-97 AGCWVLFV
+97 FV

-116 FDLTAVSSR
+116 IVTLLEPD
-125 SWSPTLEAEPELSRL
+125 LEAEPELSRL

-173 ITANDAIVEFDAAD
+173 ITANEAIVEFAAAD

-235 DTQRRRGRGR
+235 DTQNPG
-245 HRAELV
+245 
-251 HGQRQRVGRLRCHRG
+251 
-266 RRRHAGGRRWHVGPP
+266 AGAGAVRSWFTDNANVLAGFGVTAAAAVTLAGVL
-281 CPRCPRRCWPSA
+281 A
-293 RWGCCWP
+293 RWAVQP
-300 AWWRTGRAAAG
+300 AVPAAVLALGATGVLLACLVAHRPAATG
-311 TSAWIAAVSMPLV
+311 TSAWTAAVSMPLV
-324 FAGSLYV
+324 FAGSLYL
-331 VPDGSGATSLPMA
+331 VPDGSGATSLPMS

-363 GRVHRDHRGVHFRW
+363 AVYTAIIAACTFGGVSSTAMLLW
-377 RQFHGNVAVAA
+377 QP
-388 AHPIG
+388 PIRTV
-393 GALCSRPS
+393 GALLATT

-502 AIMVATVLCLRGRG
+502 AMMVATVLCLRGRG

-534 VAVILK
+534 VTVVLK
-540 TAVNVEGWQARAVVV
+540 TAVYVEGWQARAVVV
-555 LLALMVLILACGLVA
+555 LLALMVLILTCGLVA

>member
-1 MNMPT
+1 M
-6 IDMII
+6 
-11 IIGKSRNIGLLAMSR
+11 L
-26 PPTVTISAIMPI
+26 
-38 TATSI
+38 
-43 TNGISRIIRLPGIAR
+43 GIVR
-58 GTSGGGA
+58 
-65 RLTSPPG
+65 
-72 IRGGATR
+72 
-79 RRRTNPCVL
+79 V
-88 NLPSPEAAG
+88 
-97 AGCWVLFV
+97 
-105 SSNPIAQEADW
+105 SNPIAQEADW
-116 FDLTAVSSR
+116 IV
-125 SWSPTLEAEPELSRL
+125 TLLESELEAEAEPELSRL

-173 ITANDAIVEFDAAD
+173 ISASDSVIEFDAAD
-187 GQWTLAPLGGEP
+187 GNWTLAPLGGEP

-209 GVYDG
+209 GIYDG
-214 DLLMICAA
+214 DLLMICAV

-235 DTQRRRGRGR
+235 DTQTVEQGTVRGW
-245 HRAELV
+245 V
-251 HGQRQRVGRLRCHRG
+251 
-266 RRRHAGGRRWHVGPP
+266 AGNA
-281 CPRCPRRCWPSA
+281 SA
-293 RWGCCWP
+293 LAGFGV
-300 AWWRTGRAAAG
+300 TAAAAVTLASVLPHWVTQPAVPAAALALG
-311 TSAWIAAVSMPLV
+311 VLGMVLACLVAHRSAATPAAAWTTAVSAPLV

-331 VPDGSGATSLPMA
+331 VPDGAGATSLPMA

-358 SGSGS
+358 SGTGS
-363 GRVHRDHRGVHFRW
+363 AVYTAIIAAGTFGGVSS
-377 RQFHGNVAVAA
+377 AA
-388 AHPIG
+388 MLLWQPPIRTV
-393 GALCSRPS
+393 GALLATV

-434 ETQGGTTVEGV
+434 ETQGGPTVEGV

-475 AAALAALVGCYL
+475 AAALAAVVGCYL

-502 AIMVATVLCLRGRG
+502 ALMVATVLCLRGRG

-529 GLTIA
+529 GLAIA
-534 VAVILK
+534 VAVVLK
-540 TAVNVEGWQARAVVV
+540 TAVNVEEWQVRAAVV
-555 LLALMVLILACGLVA
+555 LLALMVLILACGLAA

>member
-1 MNMPT
+1 M
-6 IDMII
+6 
-11 IIGKSRNIGLLAMSR
+11 
-26 PPTVTISAIMPI
+26 
-38 TATSI
+38 
-43 TNGISRIIRLPGIAR
+43 
-58 GTSGGGA
+58 
-65 RLTSPPG
+65 
-72 IRGGATR
+72 
-79 RRRTNPCVL
+79 
-88 NLPSPEAAG
+88 
-97 AGCWVLFV
+97 FV

-116 FDLTAVSSR
+116 IVTLLEPD
-125 SWSPTLEAEPELSRL
+125 LEAEPELSRL

-173 ITANDAIVEFDAAD
+173 ITANEAIVEFAAAD

-235 DTQRRRGRGR
+235 DTQSPGPG
-245 HRAELV
+245 
-251 HGQRQRVGRLRCHRG
+251 
-266 RRRHAGGRRWHVGPP
+266 AGAVRSWFTDNANVLAGFGVTAAAAVTLAGVL
-281 CPRCPRRCWPSA
+281 A
-293 RWGCCWP
+293 RWAAQP
-300 AWWRTGRAAAG
+300 AVPAAVLALGVMGVLLACLVAHRPAATG

-324 FAGSLYV
+324 FAGSLYL
-331 VPDGSGATSLPMA
+331 VPDGSGATSLPMS

-358 SGSGS
+358 SGRGS
-363 GRVHRDHRGVHFRW
+363 AVYTAIIAAGTFGGVSSTAMLLW
-377 RQFHGNVAVAA
+377 QP
-388 AHPIG
+388 PIRTV
-393 GALCSRPS
+393 GALLATT

-502 AIMVATVLCLRGRG
+502 AMMVATVLCLRGRG

-534 VAVILK
+534 VTVVLK
-540 TAVNVEGWQARAVVV
+540 TAVYVEGWQARAVVV
-555 LLALMVLILACGLVA
+555 LFALMVLILACGLVA

>member
-1 MNMPT
+1 M
-6 IDMII
+6 
-11 IIGKSRNIGLLAMSR
+11 L
-26 PPTVTISAIMPI
+26 
-38 TATSI
+38 
-43 TNGISRIIRLPGIAR
+43 GI
-58 GTSGGGA
+58 
-65 RLTSPPG
+65 
-72 IRGGATR
+72 
-79 RRRTNPCVL
+79 V
-88 NLPSPEAAG
+88 
-97 AGCWVLFV
+97 V

-116 FDLTAVSSR
+116 IV
-125 SWSPTLEAEPELSRL
+125 TLLESELEAEAEPELSRL

-173 ITANDAIVEFDAAD
+173 IIAQDAIIEFDAAD
-187 GQWTLAPLGGEP
+187 GRWTLAPLGAEP

-209 GVYDG
+209 GVHDG
-214 DLLMICAA
+214 DLLMICAVD
-222 GQPVSPLL
+222 QPVSPLL

-235 DTQRRRGRGR
+235 DSYATDSGTVRSWLTDNVT
-245 HRAELV
+245 AL
-251 HGQRQRVGRLRCHRG
+251 
-266 RRRHAGGRRWHVGPP
+266 AGFGV
-281 CPRCPRRCWPSA
+281 
-293 RWGCCWP
+293 
-300 AWWRTGRAAAG
+300 TAAAAVALAG
-311 TSAWIAAVSMPLV
+311 VTAHWAGQLALPAAVLALGALGMLLACLVAHRPASEAAPSWITAVSTPLV
-324 FAGSLYV
+324 FSGSLYV
-331 VPDGSGATSLPMA
+331 VPGGSGATSLPMA

-358 SGSGS
+358 SGRGS
-363 GRVHRDHRGVHFRW
+363 AVYTAIIAACTFGGVSSTAMLLWQPPFR
-377 RQFHGNVAVAA
+377 AL
-388 AHPIG
+388 
-393 GALCSRPS
+393 GALLATA
-401 AVIVVY
+401 AVIIVY

-475 AAALAALVGCYL
+475 AAALAALAGCYL
-487 AVDVSNGFYWQGTVF
+487 TVDVRDGFYWQGTVF
-502 AIMVATVLCLRGRG
+502 AVMVATVLCLRGRG

-534 VAVILK
+534 VTVILK
-540 TAVNVEGWQARAVVV
+540 TALYVEAWQVRAVVL

-576 PVMRRQVEILEYI
+576 PVARRQVEILEYI

-596 LCFWIIRV
+596 LCFWIIRM

>member
-1 MNMPT
+1 M
-6 IDMII
+6 
-11 IIGKSRNIGLLAMSR
+11 
-26 PPTVTISAIMPI
+26 
-38 TATSI
+38 
-43 TNGISRIIRLPGIAR
+43 
-58 GTSGGGA
+58 
-65 RLTSPPG
+65 
-72 IRGGATR
+72 
-79 RRRTNPCVL
+79 
-88 NLPSPEAAG
+88 
-97 AGCWVLFV
+97 

-116 FDLTAVSSR
+116 IVTLLEPD
-125 SWSPTLEAEPELSRL
+125 LEAEPELSRL

-173 ITANDAIVEFDAAD
+173 ITANEAIVEFAAAD

-235 DTQRRRGRGR
+235 DTQSPG
-245 HRAELV
+245 
-251 HGQRQRVGRLRCHRG
+251 
-266 RRRHAGGRRWHVGPP
+266 AGAVRSWFTDNATVLAGFGV
-281 CPRCPRRCWPSA
+281 
-293 RWGCCWP
+293 
-300 AWWRTGRAAAG
+300 TAAAAVTLAGVLAHWAAQPAVPAAVLALGVMGVLLACLVAHRPAATG

-324 FAGSLYV
+324 FAGSLYL
-331 VPDGSGATSLPMA
+331 VPDGSGTTSLPMS

-363 GRVHRDHRGVHFRW
+363 AVYTAIIAACTFGGVSSTAMLLW
-377 RQFHGNVAVAA
+377 QP
-388 AHPIG
+388 PIRTV
-393 GALCSRPS
+393 GALLATA

-487 AVDVSNGFYWQGTVF
+487 AVDVSTGFYWQGTVF
-502 AIMVATVLCLRGRG
+502 AMMVATVLCLRGRG

-534 VAVILK
+534 VAVVLK
-540 TAVNVEGWQARAVVV
+540 TAVNVEGWEARAVVV

-610 MRL
+610 MSL

>member
-1 MNMPT
+1 M
-6 IDMII
+6 
-11 IIGKSRNIGLLAMSR
+11 
-26 PPTVTISAIMPI
+26 
-38 TATSI
+38 
-43 TNGISRIIRLPGIAR
+43 
-58 GTSGGGA
+58 
-65 RLTSPPG
+65 
-72 IRGGATR
+72 
-79 RRRTNPCVL
+79 
-88 NLPSPEAAG
+88 
-97 AGCWVLFV
+97 

-116 FDLTAVSSR
+116 IVTLLEPD
-125 SWSPTLEAEPELSRL
+125 LEAEPELSRL

-173 ITANDAIVEFDAAD
+173 ITANEAIVEFAAAD

-235 DTQRRRGRGR
+235 DTQSPG
-245 HRAELV
+245 
-251 HGQRQRVGRLRCHRG
+251 
-266 RRRHAGGRRWHVGPP
+266 AGAVRSWFTDNANVLAGFGV
-281 CPRCPRRCWPSA
+281 
-293 RWGCCWP
+293 
-300 AWWRTGRAAAG
+300 TAAAAVTLAGVLAHWAAQPAVPAAVLALGAMGVLLACLVAHRPAATG
-311 TSAWIAAVSMPLV
+311 TSAWIAAVSTPLV
-324 FAGSLYV
+324 FAGSLYL
-331 VPDGSGATSLPMA
+331 VPDGSGTTSLPMS
-344 FALTAFGALLVLLV
+344 FALTAFGALLVLLI

-363 GRVHRDHRGVHFRW
+363 AVYTAIIAACTFGGVSSTAMLLW
-377 RQFHGNVAVAA
+377 QP
-388 AHPIG
+388 PIRTV
-393 GALCSRPS
+393 GALLATA

-475 AAALAALVGCYL
+475 AAAVAALVGCYL
-487 AVDVSNGFYWQGTVF
+487 AADISNGFYWQGTVF
-502 AIMVATVLCLRGRG
+502 AMMVATVLCLRGRG

-534 VAVILK
+534 VAVVLK
-540 TAVNVEGWQARAVVV
+540 TAVNVEGWEARAVVV

>member
-1 MNMPT
+1 M
-6 IDMII
+6 
-11 IIGKSRNIGLLAMSR
+11 
-26 PPTVTISAIMPI
+26 
-38 TATSI
+38 
-43 TNGISRIIRLPGIAR
+43 
-58 GTSGGGA
+58 
-65 RLTSPPG
+65 
-72 IRGGATR
+72 
-79 RRRTNPCVL
+79 
-88 NLPSPEAAG
+88 
-97 AGCWVLFV
+97 FV

-116 FDLTAVSSR
+116 IVTLLEPD
-125 SWSPTLEAEPELSRL
+125 LEAEPELSRL

-173 ITANDAIVEFDAAD
+173 ITANEATVEFAAAD

-235 DTQRRRGRGR
+235 DTQNPG
-245 HRAELV
+245 
-251 HGQRQRVGRLRCHRG
+251 
-266 RRRHAGGRRWHVGPP
+266 AGAGAVRSWFTDNANVLAGFGVTAAAAVTLAGVL
-281 CPRCPRRCWPSA
+281 A
-293 RWGCCWP
+293 RWAVQP
-300 AWWRTGRAAAG
+300 AVPAAVLALGATGVLLACLVAHRPAATG
-311 TSAWIAAVSMPLV
+311 TSAWTAAVSMPLV
-324 FAGSLYV
+324 FAGSLYL
-331 VPDGSGATSLPMA
+331 VPDGSGATSLPMS

-363 GRVHRDHRGVHFRW
+363 AVYTAIIAACTFGGVSSTAMLLW
-377 RQFHGNVAVAA
+377 QP
-388 AHPIG
+388 PIRTV
-393 GALCSRPS
+393 GALLATT

-502 AIMVATVLCLRGRG
+502 AMMVATVLCLRGRG

-534 VAVILK
+534 VTVVLK
-540 TAVNVEGWQARAVVV
+540 TAVYVEGWQARAVVV
-555 LLALMVLILACGLVA
+555 LLALMVLILTCGLVA

>member
-1 MNMPT
+1 M
-6 IDMII
+6 
-11 IIGKSRNIGLLAMSR
+11 
-26 PPTVTISAIMPI
+26 
-38 TATSI
+38 
-43 TNGISRIIRLPGIAR
+43 
-58 GTSGGGA
+58 
-65 RLTSPPG
+65 
-72 IRGGATR
+72 
-79 RRRTNPCVL
+79 
-88 NLPSPEAAG
+88 
-97 AGCWVLFV
+97 

-116 FDLTAVSSR
+116 IV
-125 SWSPTLEAEPELSRL
+125 TLLEPELEAEAEPELSRL

-173 ITANDAIVEFDAAD
+173 ITNQDAIVEFEAAD
-187 GQWTLAPLGGEP
+187 GRWTLAPLGGAP
-199 IAPHLSLGEA
+199 IEPHLSLGEA
-209 GVYDG
+209 GVHDG
-214 DLLMICAA
+214 DLLMICAV

-235 DTQRRRGRGR
+235 DT
-245 HRAELV
+245 
-251 HGQRQRVGRLRCHRG
+251 
-266 RRRHAGGRRWHVGPP
+266 HA
-281 CPRCPRRCWPSA
+281 
-293 RWGCCWP
+293 
-300 AWWRTGRAAAG
+300 AAAG
-311 TSAWIAAVSMPLV
+311 TVRSWLADRANALAGFGVTAAAAVTLAGVVARWTAQPAVPAAVLALGVTGMVLACLVAHRPAAAAAPAWITAVSTPLV
-324 FAGSLYV
+324 FAGSLYL
-331 VPDGSGATSLPMA
+331 VPGGSGATSLPMA

-363 GRVHRDHRGVHFRW
+363 AVYTAIITACAFGGVSSTAMLLWQAPIR
-377 RQFHGNVAVAA
+377 AV
-388 AHPIG
+388 
-393 GALCSRPS
+393 GALLATV

-434 ETQGGTTVEGV
+434 ETQGGPTVEGV

-487 AVDVSNGFYWQGTVF
+487 AVDVSDGFYWQGTVF
-502 AIMVATVLCLRGRG
+502 AVMVATVLCLRGRG

-534 VAVILK
+534 VAVVLK
-540 TAVNVEGWQARAVVV
+540 TALNVEGWQARAVVV
-555 LLALMVLILACGLVA
+555 LLALMALILACGLVA

-576 PVMRRQVEILEYI
+576 PVARRQVEILEYL

-596 LCFWIIRV
+596 LCFWIVRV

>member
-1 MNMPT
+1 MT
-6 IDMII
+6 
-11 IIGKSRNIGLLAMSR
+11 LLE
-26 PPTVTISAIMPI
+26 
-38 TATSI
+38 
-43 TNGISRIIRLPGIAR
+43 
-58 GTSGGGA
+58 
-65 RLTSPPG
+65 
-72 IRGGATR
+72 
-79 RRRTNPCVL
+79 
-88 NLPSPEAAG
+88 PE
-97 AGCWVLFV
+97 L
-105 SSNPIAQEADW
+105 EA
-116 FDLTAVSSR
+116 
-125 SWSPTLEAEPELSRL
+125 EAEPELSRL

-173 ITANDAIVEFDAAD
+173 ITNQDAIVEFDAAD
-187 GQWTLAPLGGEP
+187 GRWTLAPLGGAP
-199 IAPHLSLGEA
+199 IEPHLSLGEA
-209 GVYDG
+209 GVHDG
-214 DLLMICAA
+214 DLLMICAV

-235 DTQRRRGRGR
+235 DT
-245 HRAELV
+245 
-251 HGQRQRVGRLRCHRG
+251 
-266 RRRHAGGRRWHVGPP
+266 HA
-281 CPRCPRRCWPSA
+281 
-293 RWGCCWP
+293 
-300 AWWRTGRAAAG
+300 AAAG
-311 TSAWIAAVSMPLV
+311 TVRSWLADKANALAGFGVTAAAAVTLAGVVARWTAQPAVPAAVLALGVTGMVLACLVAHRPAAAAAAAWITAVSTPLV
-324 FAGSLYV
+324 FAGSLYL
-331 VPDGSGATSLPMA
+331 VPGGSGATSLPMA

-363 GRVHRDHRGVHFRW
+363 AVYTAIIAACAFGGVSSTAMLLWQAPIR
-377 RQFHGNVAVAA
+377 AV
-388 AHPIG
+388 
-393 GALCSRPS
+393 GALLATV

-434 ETQGGTTVEGV
+434 ETQGGPTVEGV

-487 AVDVSNGFYWQGTVF
+487 AVDVSDGFYWQGTVF
-502 AIMVATVLCLRGRG
+502 AVMVATVLCLRGRG

-534 VAVILK
+534 VAVVLK
-540 TAVNVEGWQARAVVV
+540 TALNVEGWQARAVVV

-576 PVMRRQVEILEYI
+576 PVARRQVEILEYL

-596 LCFWIIRV
+596 LCFWIVRV

>member
-1 MNMPT
+1 M
-6 IDMII
+6 
-11 IIGKSRNIGLLAMSR
+11 
-26 PPTVTISAIMPI
+26 
-38 TATSI
+38 
-43 TNGISRIIRLPGIAR
+43 
-58 GTSGGGA
+58 
-65 RLTSPPG
+65 
-72 IRGGATR
+72 
-79 RRRTNPCVL
+79 
-88 NLPSPEAAG
+88 
-97 AGCWVLFV
+97 

-116 FDLTAVSSR
+116 IV
-125 SWSPTLEAEPELSRL
+125 TLLEPELEAEAEPELSRL

-173 ITANDAIVEFDAAD
+173 ITNQDAIVEFDAAD
-187 GQWTLAPLGGEP
+187 GRWTLAPLGGAP
-199 IAPHLSLGEA
+199 IEPHLSLGEA
-209 GVYDG
+209 RVHDG
-214 DLLMICAA
+214 DLLMICAV

-235 DTQRRRGRGR
+235 DT
-245 HRAELV
+245 
-251 HGQRQRVGRLRCHRG
+251 
-266 RRRHAGGRRWHVGPP
+266 HA
-281 CPRCPRRCWPSA
+281 
-293 RWGCCWP
+293 
-300 AWWRTGRAAAG
+300 AAAG
-311 TSAWIAAVSMPLV
+311 TVRSWLADKANALAGFGVTAAAAVTLAGVVARWTAQPAVPAAVLALGVTGMVLACLVAHRPAAAAAPAWITAVSTPLV
-324 FAGSLYV
+324 FAGSLYL
-331 VPDGSGATSLPMA
+331 VPGGSGATSLPMA

-358 SGSGS
+358 SGNGS
-363 GRVHRDHRGVHFRW
+363 AVYTAIITACAFGGVSSTAMLLWQAPIR
-377 RQFHGNVAVAA
+377 AV
-388 AHPIG
+388 
-393 GALCSRPS
+393 GALLATV

-407 LAPRVTIG
+407 LSPRVTIG

-434 ETQGGTTVEGV
+434 ETQGGPTVEGV

-475 AAALAALVGCYL
+475 AAALAALAGCYL
-487 AVDVSNGFYWQGTVF
+487 AVDVSDGFYWQGTVF
-502 AIMVATVLCLRGRG
+502 AVMVATVLCLRGRG

-534 VAVILK
+534 VAVVLK
-540 TAVNVEGWQARAVVV
+540 TALNVEGWQARAVVV

-576 PVMRRQVEILEYI
+576 PVARRQVEILEYL

-596 LCFWIIRV
+596 LCFWIVRV

>member
-1 MNMPT
+1 M
-6 IDMII
+6 
-11 IIGKSRNIGLLAMSR
+11 
-26 PPTVTISAIMPI
+26 
-38 TATSI
+38 
-43 TNGISRIIRLPGIAR
+43 
-58 GTSGGGA
+58 
-65 RLTSPPG
+65 
-72 IRGGATR
+72 
-79 RRRTNPCVL
+79 
-88 NLPSPEAAG
+88 
-97 AGCWVLFV
+97 

-116 FDLTAVSSR
+116 IVTLLEPD
-125 SWSPTLEAEPELSRL
+125 LEAEPELSRL

-173 ITANDAIVEFDAAD
+173 ITANEAIVEFAAAD

-235 DTQRRRGRGR
+235 DTQNPGAGAGAVRGWFTDN
-245 HRAELV
+245 ANVL
-251 HGQRQRVGRLRCHRG
+251 
-266 RRRHAGGRRWHVGPP
+266 AGFGVTAAAAVTLAGVL
-281 CPRCPRRCWPSA
+281 A
-293 RWGCCWP
+293 RWAVQP
-300 AWWRTGRAAAG
+300 AVPAAVLALGAMGVLLACLVAHRPAATG

-324 FAGSLYV
+324 FAGSLYL
-331 VPDGSGATSLPMA
+331 VPDGSGATSLPMS

-363 GRVHRDHRGVHFRW
+363 AVYTAIIAACTFGGVSSTAMLLW
-377 RQFHGNVAVAA
+377 QP
-388 AHPIG
+388 PIRTV
-393 GALCSRPS
+393 GALLATT

-502 AIMVATVLCLRGRG
+502 AMMVATVLCLRGRG

-534 VAVILK
+534 VTVVLK
-540 TAVNVEGWQARAVVV
+540 TAVYVEGWQARAVVV
-555 LLALMVLILACGLVA
+555 LLVLMVLILTCGLVA

>member
-1 MNMPT
+1 M
-6 IDMII
+6 
-11 IIGKSRNIGLLAMSR
+11 
-26 PPTVTISAIMPI
+26 
-38 TATSI
+38 
-43 TNGISRIIRLPGIAR
+43 
-58 GTSGGGA
+58 
-65 RLTSPPG
+65 
-72 IRGGATR
+72 
-79 RRRTNPCVL
+79 
-88 NLPSPEAAG
+88 
-97 AGCWVLFV
+97 

-116 FDLTAVSSR
+116 IVTLLESDLES
-125 SWSPTLEAEPELSRL
+125 EAEPELSRL
-140 TLVVGELN
+140 TLVVGGLN

-173 ITANDAIVEFDAAD
+173 ISANDAIIEFDAAD
-187 GQWTLAPLGGEP
+187 GQWTLAPLGGAP

-209 GVYDG
+209 GIHDG

-235 DTQRRRGRGR
+235 DTQDVALGT
-245 HRAELV
+245 V
-251 HGQRQRVGRLRCHRG
+251 
-266 RRRHAGGRRWHVGPP
+266 RRWFAGNATALAGFGVTAAAAVTLASVLSHWAGRPAVPAAVLALGVMGML
-281 CPRCPRRCWPSA
+281 SA
-293 RWGCCWP
+293 CLAAHRSAVTSAP
-300 AWWRTGRAAAG
+300 AWT
-311 TSAWIAAVSMPLV
+311 TAVSVPLV
-324 FAGSLYV
+324 FAGALFV

-358 SGSGS
+358 SGTGS
-363 GRVHRDHRGVHFRW
+363 AVYTAIIAACVFGGVSS
-377 RQFHGNVAVAA
+377 AA
-388 AHPIG
+388 MLLCQPPIRTV
-393 GALCSRPS
+393 GALLATV

-407 LAPRVTIG
+407 LAPRVTIA

-434 ETQGGTTVEGV
+434 ETQGGPTVEGV

-475 AAALAALVGCYL
+475 AAALAAVLGCYL

-502 AIMVATVLCLRGRG
+502 AFMVATVLCLRGRG

-534 VAVILK
+534 VAVVLK
-540 TAVNVEGWQARAVVV
+540 TAVNVEGWQVRAVVV
-555 LLALMVLILACGLVA
+555 LLALMVLILACGLAA

>member
-1 MNMPT
+1 M
-6 IDMII
+6 
-11 IIGKSRNIGLLAMSR
+11 
-26 PPTVTISAIMPI
+26 
-38 TATSI
+38 
-43 TNGISRIIRLPGIAR
+43 
-58 GTSGGGA
+58 
-65 RLTSPPG
+65 
-72 IRGGATR
+72 
-79 RRRTNPCVL
+79 
-88 NLPSPEAAG
+88 
-97 AGCWVLFV
+97 FV

-116 FDLTAVSSR
+116 IV
-125 SWSPTLEAEPELSRL
+125 TLLEPELEAEAEPELSRL

-173 ITANDAIVEFDAAD
+173 ITTQDAIVEFDSAD
-187 GQWTLAPLGGEP
+187 GRWTLAPLGGAP

-209 GVYDG
+209 GVHDG
-214 DLLMICAA
+214 DLLMICAV

-235 DTQRRRGRGR
+235 DT
-245 HRAELV
+245 
-251 HGQRQRVGRLRCHRG
+251 
-266 RRRHAGGRRWHVGPP
+266 HATEAGTVRSWLTDKANALAGFGV
-281 CPRCPRRCWPSA
+281 
-293 RWGCCWP
+293 
-300 AWWRTGRAAAG
+300 TAAAAVTLAG
-311 TSAWIAAVSMPLV
+311 VVAHWAAQPAVPAAVLALGVMGMVLACLVAHRPAPAAAPGWITAVSTPLV
-324 FAGSLYV
+324 FAGSLYL
-331 VPDGSGATSLPMA
+331 VPGGSGATSLPMA

-358 SGSGS
+358 SGTGS
-363 GRVHRDHRGVHFRW
+363 AVYTAIIAACAFGGVSSTAMLLWHAPIR
-377 RQFHGNVAVAA
+377 AV
-388 AHPIG
+388 
-393 GALCSRPS
+393 GALLATV

-434 ETQGGTTVEGV
+434 ETQGGPTVEGV

-452 IPTEEDLISR
+452 IPTEEDLIRR

-487 AVDVSNGFYWQGTVF
+487 AVDVSDGFYWQGTVF
-502 AIMVATVLCLRGRG
+502 AVMVATVLCLRGRG

-534 VAVILK
+534 VAVVLK
-540 TAVNVEGWQARAVVV
+540 TALNVEGWQTRAVVA
-555 LLALMVLILACGLVA
+555 LLVLMVLILACGLVA

-576 PVMRRQVEILEYI
+576 PVARRQVEILEYI

-596 LCFWIIRV
+596 LCFWIVRV